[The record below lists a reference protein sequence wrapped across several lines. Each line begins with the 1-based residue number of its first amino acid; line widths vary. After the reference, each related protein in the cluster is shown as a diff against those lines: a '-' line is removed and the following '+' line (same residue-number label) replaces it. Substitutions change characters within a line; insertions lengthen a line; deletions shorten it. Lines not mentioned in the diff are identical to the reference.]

1 MSHVTFGGGPAH
13 FELVHFSNRRKRAGY
28 NPVNLSAARRPRRLL
43 KDITAIV
50 RPLSPITY
58 FRRNLGRT
66 LPLGFVIVLSVFLI
80 ASVVTIVNSI
90 DLTVLT
96 IYGYTRYF
104 NPVIPR
110 AGHLRVDAPTLA
122 RIAAEPDRDRTI
134 DASGFFFNINTV
146 FGSLPFVC
154 LGVDDAD
161 RDYLM
166 HRAGDSLGAGRM
178 PKSGLPE
185 AVVSEGIV
193 RNRKLKIGD
202 IIASPDDSGSSLL
215 SVPDQV
221 KLVGILN
228 GPTWL
233 AFTSKDYTDDAL
245 PLVPHSVLVTTH
257 NVNHQV
263 AFGDLLYDT
272 LDKRHV
278 QVFSFHRLVDELRKT
293 LSSMYLIMALVNGT
307 VIFVVALMAGMLSNI
322 YFTQRVSEFAVL
334 AAIGLRRRLLVWHA
348 VSETA
353 ILTSVGWVVGILV
366 TWAAMSALRG
376 SVFEPR
382 GMLINPHDPFA
393 YMYTLP
399 IPLCISLFA
408 VLTLSVRLS
417 QLDPVTIIERR

>member
-1 MSHVTFGGGPAH
+1 MAESLCKSFGK
-13 FELVHFSNRRKRAGY
+13 EVSN
-28 NPVNLSAARRPRRLL
+28 
-43 KDITAIV
+43 IV

-110 AGHLRVDAPTLA
+110 AGRLRVDAVDIA
-122 RIAAEPDRDRTI
+122 RINAAPDHDRTI
-134 DASGFFFNINTV
+134 DASGFSFNINTV
-146 FGSLPFVC
+146 FGSLPFICV
-154 LGVDDAD
+154 GVDDDDRAD
-161 RDYLM
+161 LI
-166 HRAGDSLGAGRM
+166 HRAGDSLAAGRM
-178 PKSGLPE
+178 PAPGAPE

-193 RNRKLKIGD
+193 RNRRLKIGD
-202 IIASPDDSGSSLL
+202 IIASPDDSGSVLL
-215 SVPDQV
+215 SVPDQI
-221 KLVGILN
+221 KLVGILR

-233 AFTSKDYTDDAL
+233 AFTSKEYSDYAL

-257 NVNHQV
+257 HAAGQV
-263 AFGDLLYDT
+263 AFGDTLYRI
-272 LDKRHV
+272 LDKRKV

-307 VIFVVALMAGMLSNI
+307 VIFVVALMSGMLSNI

-334 AAIGLRRRLLVWHA
+334 AAIGLRRSKLVWHA

-353 ILTSVGWVVGILV
+353 ILTSAGWMVGILV
-366 TWAAMSALRG
+366 TWGAMSALRG

-382 GMLINPHDPFA
+382 GMLIDPHDMFA
-393 YMYTLP
+393 YGYTLP
-399 IPLCISLFA
+399 IPVCITLFA
-408 VLTLSVRLS
+408 VITLGVRLS